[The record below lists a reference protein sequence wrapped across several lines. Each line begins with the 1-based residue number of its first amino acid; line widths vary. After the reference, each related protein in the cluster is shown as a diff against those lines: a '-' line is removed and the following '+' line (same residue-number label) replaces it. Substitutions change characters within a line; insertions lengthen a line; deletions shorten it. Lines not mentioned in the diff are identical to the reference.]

1 MNRSPL
7 ALGLAVSA
15 AALLAFGG
23 YGHYAK
29 SARAEAALTEATAQ
43 RPMVRTT
50 KVMSTNTDTA
60 IELPGAIEAF
70 DIAAIYPRAS
80 GYIAQ
85 RMVDIGSRVKKGDVL
100 AVIESPELDRQQA
113 QAQAQLAQA
122 QAALM
127 QAQVNLHL
135 AKITTDRYAALAAKN
150 YATQQEADNY
160 RLAQEA
166 RDADVKSAQAT
177 VEAHAAD
184 LQRLRQLARYERVEA
199 PFDGVITDRNVNIG
213 DLSNADSGN
222 LIASG
227 KSLFTEAYDDK
238 LRVHFDVPQS
248 AAIGIADGLTA
259 SITVPEI
266 PGRIFTG
273 KIARSADSLSADTR
287 SMRVEVDLDN
297 RDHVLKSGLYVTV
310 RIDVPRS
317 SPIVSIP
324 SEALVFGSHGT
335 QVATVVDGKIVILPV
350 KVGQEHG
357 ATVDLTEGL
366 TGGEQLVLNP
376 FADMVD
382 GQLVNTDVPPPPPHL
397 AEAG

>member
-29 SARAEAALTEATAQ
+29 SARAEAAQTEASAQ

-113 QAQAQLAQA
+113 QAQAQLAQS
-122 QAALM
+122 QAALT

-177 VEAHAAD
+177 VEAHTAD

-266 PGRIFTG
+266 PGRIFIG
-273 KIARSADSLSADTR
+273 KIARSADSLRPGTR

-297 RDHVLKSGLYVTV
+297 HDHVLKSGLYVTV

-350 KVGQEHG
+350 KVGLEHG

-376 FADMVD
+376 FADIVD
-382 GQLVNTDVPPPPPHL
+382 GQLVNTDAPPPPHL
-397 AEAG
+397 ADAG

>member
-7 ALGLAVSA
+7 ALGLTVSA
-15 AALLAFGG
+15 AVLLAFGG

-100 AVIESPELDRQQA
+100 AIIESPELDRQQA
-113 QAQAQLAQA
+113 Q
-122 QAALM
+122 
-127 QAQVNLHL
+127 VILHL